1 MNGIV
6 FNEELNKNVV
16 DFDLCNYRIDQVALS
31 IDNNIY
37 LNSPTQ
43 ITSDIIFTV
52 LRVDDSNNFI
62 QKLETPDQNCYFLR
76 VWNGLSWD
84 DWSTPQ
90 GTGSPD
96 GGALSVKVESN
107 DNTISQNGNSVY
119 NGNLRQITVNLSAV
133 LTGYATENW
142 VNNQGFLTQNSLNGY
157 ATESWT
163 TQNFLKN
170 AILNITTPDNKTNS
184 NSTINLLN
192 GSNIQITSD
201 GNGNITITSTGSG
214 GSGVT
219 KVSSANDD
227 INVANE
233 TTEPLLTLN
242 STVDGSANK
251 IVKLKSDGKM
261 GAIDVGVNA
270 LALNPQTALN
280 DKINTILSAI
290 NNRAS
295 FQYSKMRFVDPDG
308 GNNNNSGCFTSP
320 WKTLAYAQTNT
331 STSSVIYLMGK
342 TAEDITWTKP
352 NIDIVAL
359 TTRSQIIGI
368 GGKFTYNNT
377 TTGSSVR
384 ISGISFD
391 GGIDISATNKG
402 GLYLYNGQIGVNAGT
417 KGLNKLDTGYLEI
430 SGTDASNYLNVISGG
445 NVVVNGGKFVAPT
458 ITGTGTRVV
467 LQGDNVCIGTAS
479 VAAGSTLA
487 ALGGYWTSADTGNA
501 INGLA
506 NSIVMIDGVQF
517 IRANGTLSTLSLL
530 GNHSIQYA
538 EFDRDNSVLT
548 GTNLGA
554 VDYFDNIG
562 LLNLSTITTATKML
576 VRNTNGKLAEQN
588 IPTGLSGS
596 SLYLADFAKDTT
608 LNLNNDNNLNG
619 LQQNI
624 GVATINNGNISFAD
638 ATTVSNVGT
647 ITYDTTNI
655 NLVAGSNYVV
665 NLNLNSYCAAQPSV
679 SAYTLQYYGN
689 TALDNIIPFTSANID
704 YTNGAIVNNTYVCSS
719 NLGVCYNS
727 VYTTSGYINLATPW
741 VTIKPQALTV
751 SQNSVASAWVVYGQN
766 YYTSNQKLLVKSAVD
781 GTITSQSFTISNSV
795 GGICGTN
802 ETSFVNPIVSSNYQF
817 VSVGDGNVNVIT
829 NSMDANRFAYSVDAG
844 ANYTLINN
852 VLNTVSLQNNLTSC
866 YSTLLN
872 KAIFVDPYGVSALID
887 VGAGTAEN
895 FSYSFHGCKQIIFG
909 SLAEANYFFGIGNN
923 NDGLNCFTRSQTGK
937 NWLVFANNNLSTILP
952 TTGTL
957 TPVYEVSGIT
967 QVKDGSLTFAITV
980 NDTANMITYLCSSS
994 NLTTFV
1000 LIKSFA
1006 NTNNN
1011 GLFSGLSSG
1020 FTNSAGNSWVAFVSD
1035 NTTTSAN
1042 NMVYYNNTS
1051 YQLANYWLSYNAVIT
1066 GASNVGINAM
1076 STPSN
1081 VLMIYPKSN
1090 QFNYLYTTNCNEF
1103 SAKSLT
1109 TAFSSINVLCD
1120 YLINTCSTT
1129 SASRKA
1135 NCSVKATFSS
1145 SATALPAAVW
1155 LGNQTLKIGVSSSSI
1170 PTLSDNVIKSYS
1182 YNNGLMTL
1190 NGTQLNV
1197 ATGNRFVK
1205 FGGANFNVNDTVV
1218 KLACDL
1224 YVITNTFLFK
1234 IIGENC
1240 TVSTTTQ
1247 SPYLI
1252 NTNQQCLQA
1261 QITNVQA
1268 NAKIHVNI
1276 SFNNGSNYILGNSSI
1291 NVSSI

>member
-16 DFDLCNYRIDQVALS
+16 DFDLCNYRIDQIALS

-261 GAIDVGVNA
+261 GAIDVGANA

-402 GLYLYNGQIGVNAGT
+402 GLYLYAGQIGVNAGT
-417 KGLNKLDTGYLEI
+417 KGLNKLDTGYLEMV
-430 SGTDASNYLNVISGG
+430 GTDASNYLNVIAGG

-487 ALGGYWTSADTGNA
+487 ALGGYWTSADTGNE
-501 INGLA
+501 IG
-506 NSIVMIDGVQF
+506 
-517 IRANGTLSTLSLL
+517 RASCR
-530 GNHSIQYA
+530 
-538 EFDRDNSVLT
+538 ER
-548 GTNLGA
+548 
-554 VDYFDNIG
+554 
-562 LLNLSTITTATKML
+562 
-576 VRNTNGKLAEQN
+576 
-588 IPTGLSGS
+588 
-596 SLYLADFAKDTT
+596 
-608 LNLNNDNNLNG
+608 
-619 LQQNI
+619 
-624 GVATINNGNISFAD
+624 
-638 ATTVSNVGT
+638 
-647 ITYDTTNI
+647 
-655 NLVAGSNYVV
+655 
-665 NLNLNSYCAAQPSV
+665 
-679 SAYTLQYYGN
+679 
-689 TALDNIIPFTSANID
+689 
-704 YTNGAIVNNTYVCSS
+704 
-719 NLGVCYNS
+719 
-727 VYTTSGYINLATPW
+727 
-741 VTIKPQALTV
+741 
-751 SQNSVASAWVVYGQN
+751 
-766 YYTSNQKLLVKSAVD
+766 
-781 GTITSQSFTISNSV
+781 
-795 GGICGTN
+795 
-802 ETSFVNPIVSSNYQF
+802 VSS
-817 VSVGDGNVNVIT
+817 
-829 NSMDANRFAYSVDAG
+829 
-844 ANYTLINN
+844 
-852 VLNTVSLQNNLTSC
+852 
-866 YSTLLN
+866 
-872 KAIFVDPYGVSALID
+872 
-887 VGAGTAEN
+887 
-895 FSYSFHGCKQIIFG
+895 
-909 SLAEANYFFGIGNN
+909 
-923 NDGLNCFTRSQTGK
+923 
-937 NWLVFANNNLSTILP
+937 
-952 TTGTL
+952 
-957 TPVYEVSGIT
+957 PV
-967 QVKDGSLTFAITV
+967 
-980 NDTANMITYLCSSS
+980 
-994 NLTTFV
+994 
-1000 LIKSFA
+1000 
-1006 NTNNN
+1006 
-1011 GLFSGLSSG
+1011 
-1020 FTNSAGNSWVAFVSD
+1020 
-1035 NTTTSAN
+1035 
-1042 NMVYYNNTS
+1042 
-1051 YQLANYWLSYNAVIT
+1051 
-1066 GASNVGINAM
+1066 
-1076 STPSN
+1076 
-1081 VLMIYPKSN
+1081 
-1090 QFNYLYTTNCNEF
+1090 
-1103 SAKSLT
+1103 
-1109 TAFSSINVLCD
+1109 
-1120 YLINTCSTT
+1120 
-1129 SASRKA
+1129 
-1135 NCSVKATFSS
+1135 
-1145 SATALPAAVW
+1145 
-1155 LGNQTLKIGVSSSSI
+1155 
-1170 PTLSDNVIKSYS
+1170 
-1182 YNNGLMTL
+1182 
-1190 NGTQLNV
+1190 
-1197 ATGNRFVK
+1197 
-1205 FGGANFNVNDTVV
+1205 
-1218 KLACDL
+1218 
-1224 YVITNTFLFK
+1224 
-1234 IIGENC
+1234 
-1240 TVSTTTQ
+1240 
-1247 SPYLI
+1247 
-1252 NTNQQCLQA
+1252 
-1261 QITNVQA
+1261 
-1268 NAKIHVNI
+1268 
-1276 SFNNGSNYILGNSSI
+1276 
-1291 NVSSI
+1291 